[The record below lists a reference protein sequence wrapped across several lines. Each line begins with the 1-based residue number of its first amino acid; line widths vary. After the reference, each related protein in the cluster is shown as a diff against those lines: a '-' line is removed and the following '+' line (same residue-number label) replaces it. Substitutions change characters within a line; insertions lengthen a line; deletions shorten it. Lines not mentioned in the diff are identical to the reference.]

1 MFETS
6 SGVNIKNREL
16 LVINY
21 AMDQF
26 HPLLAHQF
34 QAVYRLAERFDRVTV
49 ITGVQ
54 RGTFPA
60 GNVTIVNAEWIAGRR
75 ISSSFRFLRLA
86 LKTIRGR
93 RPSVVFSHMTEVQSL
108 LLSPF
113 TRFLGIRHYLW
124 YAHAHRSIY
133 LRISE
138 FMLDGIVTSTQ
149 GSCPVKRS
157 KKLLIGQAIDTY
169 DFKFKSKDDL
179 KLNNLVH
186 IGRFDPSKDI
196 SGILQSVESLQTNFP
211 EIQFT
216 QIGNPT
222 SKKAKEYASLLKFT
236 YNTRFLFLES
246 VPRSEIP
253 KVLTDYD
260 CFIHA
265 YIGSLDKSLV
275 EATMLGLPVITLN
288 KEYQKIFGTWSDRL
302 DVSLHDEYTALSNL
316 ELNDL
321 RQKLIFRRRIAE
333 KNHSL
338 DNWVDKLT
346 DILQS

>member
-34 QAVYRLAERFDRVTV
+34 QAVYRLAERFDHVTV

-54 RGTFPA
+54 RGAFPA
-60 GNVTIVNAEWIAGRR
+60 SNVTIVNAEWIAGRR
-75 ISSSFRFLRLA
+75 ISSSVRFLRLA
-86 LKTIRGR
+86 LKTIRSR

-113 TRFLGIRHYLW
+113 TRSLGIKHYLW
-124 YAHAHRSIY
+124 YAHAHRSVY
-133 LRISE
+133 LRICE
-138 FMLDGIVTSTQ
+138 FMLDGIVSSTQ

-157 KKLLIGQAIDTY
+157 EKFLIGQAIDTQ
-169 DFKFKSKDDL
+169 DFNFRSKDDL
-179 KLNNLVH
+179 ELDNLVH

-196 SGILQSVESLQTNFP
+196 SRILQTVESLRVQFP
-211 EIQFT
+211 ELHFT

-222 SKKAKEYASLLKFT
+222 TKKAKVYATSLKFA
-236 YNTRFLFLES
+236 YSNRFLFLES
-246 VPRSEIP
+246 VSRSEIP

-288 KEYQKIFGTWSDRL
+288 KEYQKIFGTWSGRL
-302 DVSLHDEYTALSNL
+302 DVSLYDEYAALRSL
-316 ELNDL
+316 ALNDL
-321 RQKLIFRRRIAE
+321 RQKLIIRRRIAE
-333 KNHSL
+333 KDHSL
-338 DNWVDKLT
+338 DNWVDKLAN
-346 DILQS
+346 ILQS